1 METSGGTASRAPRR
15 HDISV
20 SVSVETRRSDD
31 LYTGA
36 SPAGDGVDIY
46 NSWRL
51 LWRRGRCLR
60 CHGSCERIS
69 LHSIFAQSFGRFCP
83 FGKDFVLKKRTSLT
97 RRAADGSD
105 AGAWVRRAH
114 GTAAGTRAANPDQR
128 QPKSS
133 APGLSTGS
141 DCWQSCTAVPGK
153 AVSSWTGELG
163 KQPILT
169 TCAVSAHTLLLP
181 IYLLLLALQVSAW
194 TGFIHHHGP
203 NQGTRRHVL
212 CRAAMHSVVSRCVA

>member
-1 METSGGTASRAPRR
+1 M
-15 HDISV
+15 
-20 SVSVETRRSDD
+20 
-31 LYTGA
+31 
-36 SPAGDGVDIY
+36 
-46 NSWRL
+46 
-51 LWRRGRCLR
+51 
-60 CHGSCERIS
+60 
-69 LHSIFAQSFGRFCP
+69 
-83 FGKDFVLKKRTSLT
+83 
-97 RRAADGSD
+97 DGSD

-128 QPKSS
+128 QPKWS
-133 APGLSTGS
+133 ALELSTGS

-203 NQGTRRHVL
+203 NQG
-212 CRAAMHSVVSRCVA
+212 